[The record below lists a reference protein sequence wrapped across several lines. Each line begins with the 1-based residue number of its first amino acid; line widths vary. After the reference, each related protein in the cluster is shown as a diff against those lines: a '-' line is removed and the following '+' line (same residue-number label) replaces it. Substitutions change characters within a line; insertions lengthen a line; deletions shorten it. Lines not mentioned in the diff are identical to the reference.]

1 MFQAIETKHGPI
13 SVLVNSAEIA
23 IPEPFLDTTEENFRK
38 VIDINVVGVF
48 LATQHAA
55 RSMIANNIAGSI
67 VNMSSINAVVAIP
80 TIPAY
85 CASKGAVMQLTKAA
99 SLALAPHGIRVNA
112 LGRLDRLRDDGR
124 HQRKP
129 RGYADRHVAHASE
142 ETGRA
147 QGGRRRRR
155 VPCERHGQL
164 HNRRDDLR

>member
-67 VNMSSINAVVAIP
+67 VNMSSINAVVANP
-80 TIPAY
+80 HHTRLLRVQGRCDAADESGFARSRSARHPRE
-85 CASKGAVMQLTKAA
+85 CAWTARST
-99 SLALAPHGIRVNA
+99 
-112 LGRLDRLRDDGR
+112 
-124 HQRKP
+124 P
-129 RGYADRHVAHASE
+129 R
-142 ETGRA
+142 
-147 QGGRRRRR
+147 
-155 VPCERHGQL
+155 
-164 HNRRDDLR
+164 

>member
-112 LGRLDRLRDDGR
+112 VGPGSIDAAVMAAIKQTPRLCRPPCRARL
-124 HQRKP
+124 
-129 RGYADRHVAHASE
+129 
-142 ETGRA
+142 
-147 QGGRRRRR
+147 
-155 VPCERHGQL
+155 
-164 HNRRDDLR
+164 